1 MLRGRSVVDRGE
13 NMDMKPPG
21 ATASP
26 GEGQVPW
33 FFNKKPLSFYLEDS
47 GDPLTEL
54 KPKTLRPGSIRMTAQ
69 ILAILVMILLP
80 AGGYGSP
87 LSDELYNQPVP
98 SLNAKIVMVTN
109 FYRAFH
115 VYESLVDVRIEEG
128 ITFAIELSN
137 PNTHELKYMKDFLGN
152 NFSNL
157 KRHGFSKLSIWIGK
171 ARYVWDVK

>member
-1 MLRGRSVVDRGE
+1 
-13 NMDMKPPG
+13 MKMKSLG
-21 ATASP
+21 ATANP
-26 GEGQVPW
+26 VEGQVPW
-33 FFNKKPLSFYLEDS
+33 LFHKESLSFYPEDS
-47 GDPLTEL
+47 GDHLTQL
-54 KPKTLRPGSIRMTAQ
+54 KPKTLRPGSMGRVAQ

-87 LSDELYNQPVP
+87 LSDELHNQAVP
-98 SLNAKIVMVTN
+98 SLDAKIVMVTT

-115 VYESLVDVRIEEG
+115 VYECLVDVRIEEG

-137 PNTHELKYMKDFLGN
+137 PNTHELKQMKDFLGN

-171 ARYVWDVK
+171 TRYVWEVR

>member
-1 MLRGRSVVDRGE
+1 MVDREE
-13 NMDMKPPG
+13 NMKMKSLG
-21 ATASP
+21 ATANP

-33 FFNKKPLSFYLEDS
+33 FFNKESLSFYPEDS

-54 KPKTLRPGSIRMTAQ
+54 KPKTLRPGSLRMIAQ

-98 SLNAKIVMVTN
+98 FLNAKIVMVIN

-128 ITFAIELSN
+128 ITFAIELRN
-137 PNTHELKYMKDFLGN
+137 PNTHELKHMKEFLGN

-157 KRHGFSKLSIWIGK
+157 KRHGFSKLSVWIGK
-171 ARYVWDVK
+171 TRYVWEVK

>member
-1 MLRGRSVVDRGE
+1 MVDREE
-13 NMDMKPPG
+13 NMKMKSLG
-21 ATASP
+21 ATANP
-26 GEGQVPW
+26 DEGQVPW
-33 FFNKKPLSFYLEDS
+33 FFNKQSLSFYPEDS

-54 KPKTLRPGSIRMTAQ
+54 KPKTLRPGSMRMIAQ

-152 NFSNL
+152 NFRNL

-171 ARYVWDVK
+171 TRYVWEVK